1 MAAYLIVDVEVKD
14 PAGYER
20 YRAGLPALIR
30 KHGGEYLVRGGHLE
44 VIEGTWRPK
53 RVVVLKFP
61 DRQSAQA
68 FIDDPE
74 YRPLKEL
81 RHRAAQTDLVL
92 VDGVQDR

>member
-1 MAAYLIVDVEVKD
+1 MAAYLIVDVEVQD
-14 PAGYER
+14 PAGYEQ
-20 YRAGLPALIR
+20 YRAGVPALIR